1 MNITGFIWRDD
12 VVDKLA
18 WKHAVRAR
26 EVTELFENRPR
37 IERMERG
44 HRPGEDLYMALGQSD
59 AGRYL
64 TVFFVYK
71 QDGRALIVTAREM
84 TQKERRRYG
93 KR

>member
-1 MNITGFIWRDD
+1 MNITGYIWRED

-18 WKHAVRAR
+18 WKHDLRAR
-26 EVTELFENRPR
+26 EVIQLFENRPR
-37 IERMERG
+37 IERIERG

-71 QDGRALIVTAREM
+71 QDGRALIVTARDM
-84 TQKERRRYG
+84 TEKERRRYG

>member
-1 MNITGFIWRDD
+1 MNITGYIWRDD

-18 WKHAVRAR
+18 WKHGVRAR

-37 IERMERG
+37 IERIERG

-71 QDGRALIVTAREM
+71 QDGRTLIVTAREI

>member
-1 MNITGFIWRDD
+1 MNITGYIWRED

-18 WKHAVRAR
+18 WKHSVRAR

-37 IERMERG
+37 IERIERG
-44 HRPGEDLYMALGQSD
+44 HRPGEDLYLALGQSD
-59 AGRYL
+59 SGRYL

-71 QDGRALIVTAREM
+71 QDGRALIVTARDM
-84 TQKERRRYG
+84 MQKERRRYG

>member
-1 MNITGFIWRDD
+1 MNITGYIWRED

-18 WKHAVRAR
+18 WKHALRAR
-26 EVTELFENRPR
+26 EVIEMFDNRPH
-37 IERMERG
+37 IERIERG
-44 HRPGEDLYMALGQSD
+44 HRPGEDLYLALGRSD

-71 QDGRALIVTAREM
+71 QDGRALIVTARDM